1 MNNAN
6 VDGLFDDFSYKD
18 SIAGF
23 DFHERLELYE
33 IVRDMLSKSEPYI
46 LEPFQY
52 SFTEEKRRFVEFI
65 NKFVLREK
73 EFSTGFLIIDPAH
86 HTEPLANFLEDI
98 VTFVGKGVTLN
109 WSEQTLKILNQAR
122 SISTG
127 NYSLKFLAQLLLVAP
142 NTVSYEQL
150 SANSIVGET
159 SARTAQLLRNDLFKY
174 LLSAGFTKRSTD
186 YLRSKIVNV
195 ENLGYYFKN

>member
-6 VDGLFDDFSYKD
+6 VHDLFGDFSYKD
-18 SIAGF
+18 SISGF
-23 DFHERLELYE
+23 DFDERLELYN
-33 IVRDMLSKSEPYI
+33 VARDILSKSEPYI
-46 LEPFQY
+46 LEPFKY
-52 SFTEEKRRFVEFI
+52 SFTQDNRRWVEFI
-65 NKFVLREK
+65 NRFVLREK
-73 EFSTGFLIIDPAH
+73 DFSTGFLIIDPVH
-86 HTEPLANFLEDI
+86 HTEPLVNFLDDI

-174 LLSAGFTKRSTD
+174 LLSVGFTNRSTD